1 VSASRTERILAALL
15 VVLAALVVAYAVLVA
30 WNPLDLDLT
39 SAEPLLYDATFV
51 IAALITGIRG
61 ASGGRRT
68 RVWFLFTAG
77 SLLYVLGRV
86 VFLGG
91 DPVPITERTITAGDV
106 FWILFYPIA
115 FTALLVLARRYLAM
129 RLTQALLDPL
139 LVGTGAFAVGIAVI
153 AAVIAPTDTGVD
165 TGFIT
170 ITALNL
176 MGNLIVIALILAMA
190 QAFNWRP
197 PAVLWWLFAAGMV
210 FGVAVA
216 VYLVQV
222 IEGAYVPR
230 TWLDWLWP
238 VTALLICTGAYVDR
252 DEIVVPANPQRLSF
266 LAPGLAI
273 IAACGVLVF
282 HSEGTLERVAVAAAV
297 LTIAL
302 AVVRLNIDV
311 RESARLSRA
320 LRTARVD
327 SLTGLPSRR
336 SLGELTGPSPC
347 SVVLLDLDRFRD
359 VNNTMGHDSG
369 DRVLVVAAQRLG
381 AAVPEGVTVVRLEG
395 DQFGLVM
402 WRTDATTA
410 ESLAEEVIRALETP
424 LSVDSVPLVLTACA
438 GVVTFPEA
446 NADVAALFRSAA
458 VPLAEAKSQGP
469 GLVRTAQGASGPQSS
484 ERLRLRAEARAEL
497 DSGGEAFVVHYQPIV
512 AVSNGSL
519 LAVEALV
526 RWQRG
531 DRLLSPADFMR
542 DTMRGGQMAEL
553 TRIVLTKSLRD
564 LRRRGLDVAVS
575 VNVPADVLSDWVIES
590 VDEALTATGS
600 APDSLFLE
608 LTEEAL
614 MRQPEAAAV
623 VLSRVRATG
632 VRILL
637 DDFGTG
643 WSGLS
648 SLRDLIVDGIKIDES
663 FVSRLAVDPSAR
675 AIVRSVATLA
685 SDLGLLVVY
694 EGAHDVD
701 ALWGLPHIGQGYVQ
715 SFATARPMGIDHL
728 ADWMAARAR

>member
-1 VSASRTERILAALL
+1 MERALTALL
-15 VVLAALVVAYAVLVA
+15 GVLVVLVVAYAVLVA
-30 WNPLDLDLT
+30 WNPTGIDLDIV
-39 SAEPLLYDATFV
+39 EPVLYNATFLL
-51 IAALITGIRG
+51 AAVITGLRG

-68 RVWFLFTAG
+68 RVWFLFTVG
-77 SLLYVLGRV
+77 SILYVLGRV
-86 VFLGG
+86 VFLSG
-91 DPVPITERTITAGDV
+91 DAVPITERTITAGDV

-129 RLTQALLDPL
+129 RMTQALLDPL
-139 LVGTGAFAVGIAVI
+139 LVGTGAFAVGIAII
-153 AAVIAPTDTGVD
+153 AAVIAPTDAGVD
-165 TGFIT
+165 SGFVT

-197 PAVLWWLFAAGMV
+197 PAVLWWLFAAGLV
-210 FGVAVA
+210 FGTAVA
-216 VYLVQV
+216 IYLVQV
-222 IEGAYVPR
+222 IEGTYVPQ

-238 VTALLICTGAYVDR
+238 VTALLICTAAYVDR
-252 DEIVVPANPQRLSF
+252 EEIVVPANPQRLTF

-273 IAACGVLVF
+273 LAACGVLVF
-282 HSEGTLERVAVAAAV
+282 HSDGTLEILAVIAAVA
-297 LTIAL
+297 TIAL

-336 SLGELTGPSPC
+336 SLGDLTGQAPC

-369 DRVLVVAAQRLG
+369 DRVLLVAAQRLT
-381 AAVPEGVTVVRLEG
+381 AAVEDDVTVVRLEG
-395 DQFGLVM
+395 DQFGLVL
-402 WRTDATTA
+402 WRTEGAAAQTVA
-410 ESLAEEVIRALETP
+410 EGVVRALEAP
-424 LSVDSVPLVLTACA
+424 LSVDGVPLLLTACA
-438 GVVTFPEA
+438 GVVTSPA
-446 NADVAALFRSAA
+446 PNPDVDSLFRSAA
-458 VPLAEAKSQGP
+458 IPLAEAKSEGP
-469 GLVRTAQGASGPQSS
+469 GLVRTALGASSPQSA
-484 ERLRLRAEARAEL
+484 ERLRLRAEARAAL

-512 AVSNGSL
+512 AVSNGSV

-553 TRIVLTKSLRD
+553 TRLVLTKSLQDMRD
-564 LRRRGLDVAVS
+564 RGLDLPVS
-575 VNVPADVLSDWVIES
+575 VNVPADVVSDWVTDC
-590 VDEALTATGS
+590 VADALASSGS
-600 APDSLFLE
+600 PADGLFLE

-614 MRQPEAAAV
+614 MRQPDEAAI
-623 VLSRVRATG
+623 VLSQVRLTG

-643 WSGLS
+643 WSGLA

-663 FVSRLAVDPSAR
+663 FVSRFSVDPSAR

-715 SFATARPMGIDHL
+715 SYATARPMGIDHL
-728 ADWMAARAR
+728 ADWVATRAR

>member
-1 VSASRTERILAALL
+1 MLLGALL
-15 VVLAALVVAYAVLVA
+15 VMVVAYAVLVA
-30 WNPLDLDLT
+30 WNPAGIALDVV
-39 SAEPLLYDATFV
+39 EPVLYNATFLM
-51 IAALITGIRG
+51 AAAITGIRG

-68 RVWFLFTAG
+68 RVWFLFTVG
-77 SLLYVLGRV
+77 SILYVLGRV

-91 DPVPITERTITAGDV
+91 EPVPIAERTITAGDV

-153 AAVIAPTDTGVD
+153 AAVIAPTDAGVD
-165 TGFIT
+165 PGFIT

-197 PAVLWWLFAAGMV
+197 PAVLWWLFAAGLV
-210 FGVAVA
+210 FGFAVA

-222 IEGAYVPR
+222 IEGTYVPW

-238 VTALLICTGAYVDR
+238 VTALLICTAARVDR
-252 DEIVVPANPQRLSF
+252 DEITVPSNPQRLSF

-273 IAACGVLVF
+273 LAACGVLVF
-282 HSEGTLERVAVAAAV
+282 HSAGTLEIVAIVAAVA
-297 LTIAL
+297 TIVL

-311 RESARLSRA
+311 RESTRLSRA

-327 SLTGLPSRR
+327 SLTGLPSRK
-336 SLGELTGPSPC
+336 SLGDLAGPAPC
-347 SVVLLDLDRFRD
+347 SVVLFDLDRFRD
-359 VNNTMGHDSG
+359 VNNTMGHDAG
-369 DRVLVVAAQRLG
+369 DRVLLVAAQRLSATVG
-381 AAVPEGVTVVRLEG
+381 DDVTVVRLEG
-395 DQFGLVM
+395 DQFGLVL
-402 WRTDATTA
+402 WRTEGSAAQSVA
-410 ESLAEEVIRALETP
+410 EGVVRALEAP
-424 LSVDSVPLVLTACA
+424 LSVDGVPLLLTACA
-438 GVVTFPEA
+438 GVVTSTTA
-446 NADVAALFRSAA
+446 NPDVDALFRSAA
-458 VPLAEAKSQGP
+458 IPLAEAKSEGP
-469 GLVRTAQGASGPQSS
+469 GLVRTALGSSGPQSA
-484 ERLRLRAEARAEL
+484 ERLRLRAEARAAL
-497 DSGGEAFVVHYQPIV
+497 DSGGDAFVVHYQPIV
-512 AVSNGSL
+512 AVSNGSV

-553 TRIVLTKSLRD
+553 TRLVLTKSLRD
-564 LRRRGLDVAVS
+564 MRDRGLDLPVS
-575 VNVPADVLSDWVIES
+575 VNVPADVVSDWVP
-590 VDEALTATGS
+590 EAVADALRATATP
-600 APDSLFLE
+600 AHRLFLE

-614 MRQPEAAAV
+614 MRQPDEAAD

-643 WSGLS
+643 WSGLA

-728 ADWMAARAR
+728 ADWVSTRAR